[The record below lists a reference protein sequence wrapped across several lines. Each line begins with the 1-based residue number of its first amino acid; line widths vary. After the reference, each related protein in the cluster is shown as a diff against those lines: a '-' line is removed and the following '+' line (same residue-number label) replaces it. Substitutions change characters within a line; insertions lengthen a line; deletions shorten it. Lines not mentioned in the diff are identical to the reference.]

1 MLEILFTKLF
11 GYVLDSDPS
20 VGRADIVKEKTSKE
34 DEFFSITKNEKF
46 NTKKENKTMSKFN
59 EEEDNLTLK
68 GNKRLGG
75 GDEKQPIVSKKAA
88 WAIIKKLMP
97 TLNKIRNTLQFE
109 MEMPESEYAEW
120 GKSLMAAA
128 GPHLQ

>member
-1 MLEILFTKLF
+1 MLF

-20 VGRADIVKEKTSKE
+20 VGRADIVKGKTSKE
-34 DEFFSITKNEKF
+34 DEFSSTTKNGIF
-46 NTKKENKTMSKFN
+46 NTRKENETMAKSN
-59 EEEDNLTLK
+59 QEEDNLTLK
-68 GNKRLGG
+68 GKPEVGS
-75 GDEKQPIVSKKAA
+75 DDKKQPIISKQAA

-128 GPHLQ
+128 GPHMQ